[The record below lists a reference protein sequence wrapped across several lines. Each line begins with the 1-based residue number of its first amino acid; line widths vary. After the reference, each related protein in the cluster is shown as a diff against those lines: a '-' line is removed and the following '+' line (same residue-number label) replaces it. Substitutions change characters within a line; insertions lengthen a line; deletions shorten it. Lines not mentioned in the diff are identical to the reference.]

1 MLDKISAFWN
11 TLSRRDRRLM
21 VVMVTAI
28 TLFVGYFVVT
38 GIRSRVNRLETTV
51 ATKERDLDTLQ
62 TMLGSLEDNRAA
74 IADLEEQL
82 AGYSD
87 FSVSGFLES
96 TGEELKISDNIK
108 GINDQG
114 ASEGEYFAEH
124 RYEVVM
130 KKVTLEQLVNY
141 LYKIHSAPQPLRI
154 DKLQVRANTRN
165 REELNVNVDVVF
177 SKLSEE
183 G

>member
-1 MLDKISAFWN
+1 MLDKISTFWN

-21 VVMVTAI
+21 VFMVVSI

-38 GIRSRVNRLETTV
+38 GIRSRVDRLETTV
-51 ATKERDLDTLQ
+51 ATKQRDLDTIR
-62 TMLGSLEDNRAA
+62 MMVGSLEENRTL
-74 IADLEEQL
+74 IAELEEQL

-96 TGEELKISDNIK
+96 TGEQIKISDNIK

-114 ASEGEYFAEH
+114 EESGEFFAEH
-124 RYEVVM
+124 RYEVVI
-130 KKVTLEQLVNY
+130 KKVSLEQLVNY
-141 LYKIHSAPQPLRI
+141 LYKIQSAPQPLRVER
-154 DKLQVRANTRN
+154 LVVRANTRN
-165 REELNVNVDVVF
+165 REELNVNVNVVF
-177 SKLSEE
+177 SKLNQE